1 MGKGS
6 VSAELL
12 NSCRFYELL
21 TASCGREFSPFFVG
35 QISPGNGLTGSD
47 LNNASARLTFA
58 GKVSRD
64 GKEIGTAVAISQT
77 GSSFFFFIYLQQQLQ
92 FISFFLPSFHSFSLH
107 CHFLLRWIR
116 LWHAT
121 SIIGCRTAAHS
132 RQHAWKFFYFYLQ
145 KLFI

>member
-77 GSSFFFFIYLQQQLQ
+77 GSFFFYLPATAATIYFFFSSFLP
-92 FISFFLPSFHSFSLH
+92 FFLSSLSFSSSLD
-107 CHFLLRWIR
+107 
-116 LWHAT
+116 
-121 SIIGCRTAAHS
+121 
-132 RQHAWKFFYFYLQ
+132 
-145 KLFI
+145 